1 MKTIIREIQKQD
13 NPIIENVI
21 RTVLIEF
28 GVNRPGTA
36 FYDESL
42 KHLYESYTT
51 SKSIYF
57 VALVDGEIIGGAGIF
72 QTDGLPE
79 DTCELVKMYLLPK
92 ARGLGLGRELITKC
106 MAFAKEKGYKKIYLE
121 TMAELQSAVKIY
133 QKLGFQNLT
142 QALGNT
148 GHFACTIRMIRD
160 IHQHAL

>member
-1 MKTIIREIQKQD
+1 MSISIREIQKED
-13 NPIIENVI
+13 NLIIENVI
-21 RTVLIEF
+21 RTVLTEF

-51 SKSIYF
+51 PKSIYF
-57 VALVDGEIIGGAGIF
+57 IALVNNEIIGGAGIF
-72 QTDGLPE
+72 PTDGLPH

-106 MAFAKEKGYKKIYLE
+106 MAFAKEKGYKNIYLE
-121 TMAELQSAVKIY
+121 TMPELQSAVKIY
-133 QKLGFQNLT
+133 QQLGFKNLS

-148 GHFACTIRMIRD
+148 GHFACTIRMIKE
-160 IHQHAL
+160 INKN